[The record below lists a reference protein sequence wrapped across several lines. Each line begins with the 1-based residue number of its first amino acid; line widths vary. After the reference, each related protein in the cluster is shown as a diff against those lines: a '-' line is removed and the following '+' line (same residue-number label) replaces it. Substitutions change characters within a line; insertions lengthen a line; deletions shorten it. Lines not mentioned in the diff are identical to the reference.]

1 MIQVSL
7 VAYMVS
13 GAFLAMAYFDYFWQI
28 VAMTAILRILYRR
41 EVVAAIAEES
51 PIRSLS
57 QQPEVWELS
66 LAP

>member
-7 VAYMVS
+7 VAYMIS

-41 EVVAAIAEES
+41 DAAAAMTEE
-51 PIRSLS
+51 PPARTLS
-57 QQPEVWELS
+57 HQPEVVELS